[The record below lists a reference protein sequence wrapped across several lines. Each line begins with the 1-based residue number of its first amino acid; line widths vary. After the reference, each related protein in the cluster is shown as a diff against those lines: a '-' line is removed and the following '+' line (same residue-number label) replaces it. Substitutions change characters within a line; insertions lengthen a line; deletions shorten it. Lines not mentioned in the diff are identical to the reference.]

1 MAAESA
7 FGGPRQIV
15 ASGETVKRP
24 ADLRPL
30 RHRNR
35 HSQRVR
41 QLCPENCADTLE
53 TEADFGGDRTDDQR
67 GADDQIVE
75 AGVWG
80 NWRKVVE
87 GLRPKRRVIDRF
99 DERYFAYPPFVESDD
114 RRLQLTFKTVDFA
127 PREHY
132 ALTIVRYRPV
142 ETRQSAR
149 GGRGS

>member
-53 TEADFGGDRTDDQR
+53 TEADFGGDRADEQR

-80 NWRKVVE
+80 NSREVVE
-87 GLRPKRRVIDRF
+87 GSGQSVASSTASMSVTSLTLLLLRATTDAF
-99 DERYFAYPPFVESDD
+99 S
-114 RRLQLTFKTVDFA
+114 
-127 PREHY
+127 
-132 ALTIVRYRPV
+132 
-142 ETRQSAR
+142 
-149 GGRGS
+149 